1 MSPAIA
7 TGSYLIFHHF
17 IYRRFLTVGKI
28 IKVQHP
34 TYGSIVKKITSID
47 QQGFY
52 WLEGLN
58 ANSLSPLQM
67 GAIDLTM
74 ITGIVTYHIQKNI

>member
-1 MSPAIA
+1 MFPTISAN
-7 TGSYLIFHHF
+7 SYLIFHHLVF
-17 IYRRFLTVGKI
+17 RSLINVGRI

-34 TYGSIVKKITSID
+34 IYGLIVKRVTCID

-58 ANSLSPLQM
+58 KRSVSCTQM
-67 GAIDLTM
+67 GAITLQM
-74 ITGIVTYHIQKNI
+74 ITGVMVFKINP